1 MASNPV
7 FNAEA
12 FERAQNS
19 ARAVQ
24 PMTLQG
30 TIGMKSFR
38 EDGPGKA
45 VFEGR

>member
-30 TIGMKSFR
+30 TINKSF
-38 EDGPGKA
+38 
-45 VFEGR
+45 FLLFI